1 METIVIN
8 RQRGRRVG
16 REGLAS
22 FLRRLTRE
30 LPPDDAAS
38 LALCLVSD
46 RAMRRLNREFRGCDA
61 TTDVLAFSGQGERD
75 EAGAVHLG
83 DIVISVP
90 TAARQARKVG
100 HSLARE
106 LRVLA
111 LHGYLHLLGY
121 DHKTDDGRMMRLQRR
136 MLQRLTPR
144 TRSR

>member
-16 REGLAS
+16 RDGLAS
-22 FLRRLTRE
+22 FLRRLSRE
-30 LPPDDAAS
+30 LPAPDAAS
-38 LALCLVSD
+38 LAVCLVSD
-46 RAMRRLNREFRGCDA
+46 RAMRRMNRQYRGCDD

-75 EAGAVHLG
+75 ETGAVHLG

-90 TAARQARKVG
+90 TAARQAREVG

-121 DHKTDDGRMMRLQRR
+121 DHQTDDGRMMRVQRR

-144 TRSR
+144 ARRS